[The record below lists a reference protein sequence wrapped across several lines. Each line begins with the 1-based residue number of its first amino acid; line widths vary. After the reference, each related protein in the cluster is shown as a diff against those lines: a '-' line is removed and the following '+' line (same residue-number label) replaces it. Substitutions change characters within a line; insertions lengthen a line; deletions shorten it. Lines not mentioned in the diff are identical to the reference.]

1 MGTKMKESFYGQRRG
16 SAPRATNASSS
27 RPGQTSGIR
36 RIAAALATASVAGL
50 LGCATPT
57 LEDRRELIR
66 EDPRKQARFQEGP
79 PRRVMMISVAGLQAS
94 DYLDPFGHAAADGAL
109 VHMPSLARLAREGA
123 TGLAAMPPS
132 PGAIRTSHAT
142 IVTGLSPARHGI
154 IADSTLDD
162 DGGRAIPFMD
172 HRSFQGTPLWDAA
185 LGRGVVSLGWPTT
198 SGARIER
205 ILPERNVAIAG
216 DWLAQIR
223 GGASPI
229 VWQKLQALA
238 LAEREIIS
246 RENKERNPASWPNAQ
261 EKDSAIV
268 EIACQFIAAER
279 DAGLWLIRLDQT
291 LPLFYGAGPGTV
303 EADDAL
309 ARVDTEIGRLQE
321 CLSVNNKLS
330 DTAIFVVGDVAFH
343 PVHTTVSPNVVL
355 VRAGLV
361 GRDPR
366 SDTGVRSWLAL
377 ARSHGR
383 SAYVYARDATDA
395 LDARKVLM
403 AEAERTGAFEVISA
417 KRLAES
423 GGDPQAW
430 FALVAK
436 PGVVFGDE
444 LVGSSSMPS
453 ILRGAAGVLRNGEA
467 TDADASVGFVAWG
480 RGIRNGVRLPRV
492 ELIDVAPTIAA
503 LLGLRLDDEV
513 QGKAILGILRSAT
526 KPPPP
531 GPKRLGGDRSVDQRL
546 RDLKKGRSL
555 GNDAW

>member
-1 MGTKMKESFYGQRRG
+1 MKKSFYGQRRG
-16 SAPRATNASSS
+16 SATRAAGASYF
-27 RPGQTSGIR
+27 RPGPILGIR
-36 RIAAALATASVAGL
+36 RIAAALGAVSIAGL
-50 LGCATPT
+50 IGCATPT

-94 DYLDPFGHAAADGAL
+94 NYLDPFGHAAAEGAL

-132 PGAIRTSHAT
+132 PGAVRTSHAT

-198 SGARIER
+198 AGARIER
-205 ILPERNVAIAG
+205 ILPERNLAIAG
-216 DWLAQIR
+216 DWLAQVR
-223 GGASPI
+223 AGASPI
-229 VWQKLQALA
+229 VWQTLQAVA
-238 LAEREIIS
+238 LAERETIS
-246 RENKERNPASWPNAQ
+246 RENKERNPSNWPNAQ
-261 EKDSAIV
+261 EKDGAVV
-268 EIACQFIAAER
+268 EIACQLIAAER

-291 LPLFYGAGPGTV
+291 LPLLHGAGPGTV
-303 EADDAL
+303 EVDNAL
-309 ARVDTEIGRLQE
+309 ARVDTEISRLQE
-321 CLSVNNKLS
+321 CLSTNNKLS

-343 PVHTTVSPNVVL
+343 PVHTSVLPNVAL

-377 ARSHGR
+377 VRSHGR
-383 SAYVYARDATDA
+383 SAYVYARGAANA

-403 AEAERTGAFEVISA
+403 AEAERTGAFKVISA

-436 PGVVFGDE
+436 PGFVFGDE
-444 LVGSSSMPS
+444 LAGPSSMPS

-492 ELIDVAPTIAA
+492 ELIDVAPTIAS

-513 QGKAILGILRSAT
+513 EGEAILGILRSAT

-555 GNDAW
+555 GSDAR